1 MPPRK
6 RANAAKKKPAR
17 KMPAFTKPTAT
28 TVTAFEQ
35 ATDGLPGIERR
46 TMFGYPSV
54 FLNGNMLAS
63 IFQDRVMVRLSE
75 TDRADAMKRAGA
87 KPFEP
92 TPGRGMKEYVD
103 FPAGVTANAKA
114 LRGWIER
121 GASYVGTLPKKTSP
135 KKR

>member
-6 RANAAKKKPAR
+6 RANAAKKSPAR
-17 KMPAFTKPTAT
+17 KMPAFTKPTAK

-46 TMFGYPSV
+46 TMFGYPSM

-75 TDRADAMKRAGA
+75 SDRADAMKRAGA

-92 TPGRGMKEYVD
+92 TPGRGMKEYVE
-103 FPAGVTANAKA
+103 FPASVIADARA

-121 GASYVGTLPKKTSP
+121 GSAYAGTLTKKAPKK
-135 KKR
+135 KM

>member
-1 MPPRK
+1 
-6 RANAAKKKPAR
+6 
-17 KMPAFTKPTAT
+17 MPAFTKPSAQTIDGFERAT
-28 TVTAFEQ
+28 K
-35 ATDGLPGIERR
+35 GLPGVERR

-75 TDRADAMKRAGA
+75 TDRADAMKRDGA

-103 FPAGVTANAKA
+103 FPTRVIADPRA
-114 LRGWIER
+114 LRSWLER
-121 GASYVGTLPKKTSP
+121 GIAYVGTLPSKTAKK
-135 KKR
+135 KK